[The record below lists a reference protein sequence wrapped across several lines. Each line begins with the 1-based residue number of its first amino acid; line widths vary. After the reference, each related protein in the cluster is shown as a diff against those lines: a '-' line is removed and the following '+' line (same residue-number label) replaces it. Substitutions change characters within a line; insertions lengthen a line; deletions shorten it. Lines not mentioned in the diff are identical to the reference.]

1 MEAFT
6 VTIPQL
12 AAAIPVDMVAAPL
25 QLSAMPDVFAG
36 LGALIVATIGV
47 LVVRNLKDQEERT
60 AQATPT
66 PIPTPHPTGD
76 GFRKAA

>member
-12 AAAIPVDMVAAPL
+12 AGAIPVDSAVAQM
-25 QLSAMPDVFAG
+25 QLSAMPDLLAG
-36 LGALIVATIGV
+36 LGALVVATIGV
-47 LVVRNLKDQEERT
+47 LVVRNLKEREERT
-60 AQATPT
+60 PQSM
-66 PIPTPHPTGD
+66 PTPHPAGD

>member
-12 AAAIPVDMVAAPL
+12 AGAIPVDPVAAQM
-25 QLSAMPDVFAG
+25 QLSAMPDLLAG
-36 LGALIVATIGV
+36 LGALVIATIGV
-47 LVVRNLKDQEERT
+47 LVVRNLKEREERT
-60 AQATPT
+60 AQSTS
-66 PIPTPHPTGD
+66 TPHPAGD